1 VVIGALAL
9 IPLLF
14 SEGTGVEIEKP
25 LAAVVVGGLL
35 ARPLTIVVLPV
46 FYYWI
51 EKRMGAEP
59 EPAATLAAAEGVGP

>member
-1 VVIGALAL
+1 MIGALAL

-14 SEGTGVEIEKP
+14 SDGTGVEIEKP

-35 ARPLTIVVLPV
+35 ARPLKIVVLPV

-51 EKRMGAEP
+51 EKRMGDEP
-59 EPAATLAAAEGVGP
+59 EPAATLAVTEGVGP